1 MEMLIIGIDG
11 GDRRIIEAMDMP
23 FMQELIGRST
33 VRNLD
38 EDLYTRGWSQM
49 LTGLNAPDAKNIYMH
64 PVLDG
69 THRFSFSFGN
79 KDMAGKDYIKTL
91 PRLVNDAGKSIG
103 IMNVPTTFPAEKV
116 DGFVVAGGGGGMDT
130 SQPIPPGSFY
140 PEAVE
145 ECLKAHDYKFD
156 LRLKSSGIKSL
167 SKLVEALN
175 EVVRKRTDTYIDL
188 CQQYGPDVGFLCY
201 RVTTDIQYLAMSEI
215 EAYISIASMPEI
227 AGRNSNLDAQISDVQ
242 KELVKHYRFL
252 DTQIQRVFEALKPAR
267 HLITSD
273 HSAAPWLYT
282 GNLDAFLLEKGY
294 QSKSGGAFN
303 ARKFVVSA
311 LRKLIP
317 LNMRK
322 KIRTQTPLKK
332 VEAGDRFSN
341 KLTKAF
347 SHTYVK
353 GIYINDVRRFGGPV
367 SEGEEL
373 EQLVDQLVK
382 DFNED
387 PRAKEIGLVAKAYRR
402 EHQGARFFDHLPD
415 VMIDGPGTIFYT
427 NNGPFIGRNEKYGPL
442 TDDLS
447 DITRDMVTGQK
458 GIDPLFIVDERTA
471 SLLGEDEY
479 PDLRLVYSAIEKVLQ
494 AKK

>member
-23 FMQELIGRST
+23 FMQKLIGQST
-33 VRNLD
+33 VRELE

-79 KDMAGKDYIKTL
+79 KDMAGKDYVKTL
-91 PRLVNDAGKSIG
+91 PELVNEAGKSIG

-130 SQPIPPGSFY
+130 SRPIPPGSFY
-140 PEAVE
+140 PESVE
-145 ECLKAHDYKFD
+145 KCLKKHDYKFD

-167 SKLVEALN
+167 TKLVEALN
-175 EVVRKRTDTYIDL
+175 EVVRKRTDTFIDL
-188 CQQYGPDVGFLCY
+188 CQQHSPDVGFLCY

-242 KELVKHYRFL
+242 KEILAHYRFL
-252 DTQIQRVFEALKPAR
+252 DAQIQRVFEALQPTR
-267 HLITSD
+267 HLISSD

-294 QSKSGGAFN
+294 QSKAGGAFN
-303 ARKFVVSA
+303 ARKFIVSS

-317 LNMRK
+317 LNIRK
-322 KIRTQTPLKK
+322 KIRTQTPLNKMD
-332 VEAGDRFSN
+332 AGDRFSN

-353 GIYINDVRRFGGPV
+353 GIYVNDTRRFNGPIH
-367 SEGEEL
+367 EGEEMD
-373 EQLVDQLVK
+373 QLVDQLVK
-382 DFNED
+382 EFNED
-387 PRAKEIGLVAKAYRR
+387 PRAKEIGLVAKPYRR
-402 EHQGARFFDHLPD
+402 EHEGARFYDHLPD
-415 VMIDGPGTIFYT
+415 VMVDGPGTIFYK
-427 NNGPFIGRNEKYGPL
+427 NNGPFVGRNDQYGPL

-447 DITRDMVTGQK
+447 HLTRDMVTGQK
-458 GIDPLFIVDERTA
+458 GTDPLFIVDNQTA
-471 SLLGEDEY
+471 ELLGKQEHN
-479 PDLRLVYSAIEKVLQ
+479 DLRLVYSTVEKVLSC
-494 AKK
+494 